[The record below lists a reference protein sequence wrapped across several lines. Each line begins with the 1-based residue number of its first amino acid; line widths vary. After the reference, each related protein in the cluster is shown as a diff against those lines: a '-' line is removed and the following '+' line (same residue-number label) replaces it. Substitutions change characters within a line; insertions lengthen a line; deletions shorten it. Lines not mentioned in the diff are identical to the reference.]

1 MIEILRPGPL
11 ATVQDLGRPGYRRY
25 GVGWCGALDGLALTL
40 ANRLVGNPDAAAG
53 LEITLGPAQLRFHAP
68 AHIALAG
75 ADCAATL
82 DGAVIPRGWSVPVKA
97 GQTLQLQVPSTGM
110 RAYLAV
116 AGGIAVTPAMASR
129 STDLNAGFGG
139 WQGRALRSGDYLPL
153 GTPQRPPARRGL
165 RLPPITPCVR
175 ALPGPEYGDF
185 SAASQAGFWQSAWQI
200 GAQSNRMGYRLQSAA
215 ALIGDTPELRSH
227 AVLPGVVQVP
237 PNGQPILLM
246 ADAQTTG
253 GYPKIATVIETD
265 LWMLAQLRPGSTL
278 RFAPCTL
285 EAALAAR
292 RKLRRYLEYVEKSL
306 YAQH

>member
-25 GVGWCGALDGLALTL
+25 GVSLCGALDTLALAL
-40 ANRLVGNPDAAAG
+40 ANRLVGNPAATAG
-53 LEITLGPAQLRFHAP
+53 LEITLGLAQLQFHAP
-68 AHIALAG
+68 THIALAG

-82 DGAVIPRGWSVPVKA
+82 DGEPLPRGWSVPAKT
-97 GQTLQLQVPSTGM
+97 GQTLQLQAPRSGM

-116 AGGIAVTPAMASR
+116 AGGIAVPPAMDSY
-129 STDLNAGFGG
+129 STDLNTGFGG
-139 WQGRALRSGDYLPL
+139 WQGRALRRGDCLPL
-153 GTPQRPPARRGL
+153 GTPAHPPARRGL
-165 RLPPITPCVR
+165 RLPPAAASLR

-185 SAASQAGFWQSAWQI
+185 SPASRARFWQSDWRI
-200 GAQSNRMGYRLQSAA
+200 DAQSNRMGYRLQGAA
-215 ALIGDTPELRSH
+215 ALTDDTPELRSH

-237 PNGQPILLM
+237 PSGQPILLL

-278 RFAPCTL
+278 RFIPCTQ
-285 EAALAAR
+285 EAAATAR
-292 RKLRRYLEYVEKSL
+292 RKLRRYLAYIDRSL
-306 YAQH
+306 HAEH